1 MKHALNILL
10 KFLMIILT
18 FVTTELIWNSF
29 ITTGNEQ
36 LIPFKANINKLNNP
50 THRLAPYTYEE
61 ISTITVTY

>member
-1 MKHALNILL
+1 
-10 KFLMIILT
+10 MIILT